1 MQCCNPSTVSIDRPF
16 GFPNTFKAVSGCR
29 KAAIKDTLKRIVT
42 PEPTDRPHLA
52 AALNENR
59 LFGAIKTLFWAVVS
73 VGIGTA
79 LAVVCN

>member
-1 MQCCNPSTVSIDRPF
+1 MQCCNPSTLSIDCPL
-16 GFPNTFKAVSGCR
+16 GLPNAFNAVSGCR

-42 PEPTDRPHLA
+42 PEPTDLPHPA

-59 LFGAIKTLFWAVVS
+59 LFGAIKTLFWAAVS
-73 VGIGTA
+73 MGIGTA